1 MILSVRRLL
10 RSLVRP
16 IHQYNSTVISCTTAR
31 PISTT
36 PLLFDSE
43 YLSHIRDATAAENNE
58 EVLWV
63 PKYVGRLVI
72 GKGGATVR
80 DITARTDAF
89 IQVDFEASKDGMIP
103 VLLKGSLDAC
113 TEAREIIDQLNY
125 GTDDDIWVPVDKVGI
140 LIGRGGAKIKDLQQ
154 DTDTRINI
162 NKELMKDGSVPL
174 TIVGE
179 SKNVAKVK
187 LMVQQQLLAY
197 SESTVW
203 VPKERAGLIISSG
216 GARITSLE
224 KDTGTTISVNNELIK
239 DGLVPF
245 TIVGKP
251 EKCAEVEETI
261 KQQLLDS
268 SESTVWV
275 PKNKAGL
282 IIGRGGARITS
293 LGKDTGTIINLNK
306 ELIKDGLV
314 PFTIVGKP
322 EKCAEVEETIKQQL
336 LDSSESTV
344 WVPKNKAGL
353 IIGRGGARI
362 TSLGKDTGTK
372 INVNKELIKDGL
384 VPLTIVGEPESCAVA
399 KETIEQ
405 QLLAHSVTTV
415 IWVPKERAGLIIGS
429 GGATIT
435 SLEKDTGTK
444 MYLTKNL
451 MKDGLVPLTI
461 VGEPESCAVAK
472 ETIEQQLLAHS
483 VTTVWVPKERAG
495 LIVGKGGARIKSFE
509 KDTGTKINV
518 NKELIKDGLVPLTIV
533 GSPNKCAAAKEMIEQ
548 QLESTETTL

>member
-293 LGKDTGTIINLNK
+293 LGKDTGT
-306 ELIKDGLV
+306 
-314 PFTIVGKP
+314 
-322 EKCAEVEETIKQQL
+322 
-336 LDSSESTV
+336 
-344 WVPKNKAGL
+344 
-353 IIGRGGARI
+353 
-362 TSLGKDTGTK
+362 K